1 MSSRICTRNPEYHSK
16 TAHERQQFLLQHS
29 ERYGVPEELRE
40 QAMKYLDDMQKKI
53 LRGFHIQCKSHEICF
68 EN

>member
-1 MSSRICTRNPEYHSK
+1 
-16 TAHERQQFLLQHS
+16 LLQHS

-40 QAMKYLDDMQKKI
+40 QAMKDLDDMQKEI
-53 LRGFHIQCKSHEICF
+53 HRGFHIQCKSHEICF